1 MKIGTKVTF
10 FPKFKGTETRAVTG
24 TVILEH
30 PRGRF
35 VLVEY
40 NPNLLRTTQ
49 NPKMLAKRD
58 GLYCV
63 LKAIEDL
70 VLDLFSETRVRYENL
85 YEHKLCC

>member
-24 TVILEH
+24 TVIWEH

-40 NPNLLRTTQ
+40 NSDNTKSENACKPL
-49 NPKMLAKRD
+49 M
-58 GLYCV
+58 GVYC
-63 LKAIEDL
+63 
-70 VLDLFSETRVRYENL
+70 Y
-85 YEHKLCC
+85 KL